1 MTSPTDTERRA
12 GVGRTLG
19 VGVVAGA
26 VAAMAMA
33 AFAMIDSATGKDAGF
48 WTPLYHIAA
57 PWIGV
62 DEMETSMQRAMN
74 GEQFFA
80 FGPAA
85 AGLATHLA
93 VGAGFGALFGL
104 LARPLRLHGAPA
116 VPAGIAYGLAV
127 MVVMGFVGLP
137 VVAEVIGGGQPV
149 SDMATMV
156 GWGTFAIEH
165 SLYGLVLGLWPLAR
179 AQDVAARPLRREG
192 VRHGPMHAAH

>member
-1 MTSPTDTERRA
+1 MDSQSREQPRA
-12 GVGRTLG
+12 GVGRTLAG
-19 VGVVAGA
+19 GVVVGA

-57 PWIGV
+57 PWIGG
-62 DEMETSMQRAMN
+62 DEMKTSMDRAMN
-74 GEQFFA
+74 GEQFFT

-93 VGAGFGALFGL
+93 VGAVFGALFGL
-104 LARPLRLHGAPA
+104 LARPLGLHGAVA
-116 VPAGIAYGLAV
+116 LPAGIAYGLAV

-137 VVAEVIGGGQPV
+137 IVAEVIGGGEPV
-149 SDMATMV
+149 SDMAMMV

-165 SLYGLVLGLWPLAR
+165 SIYGVVLGLWPLAR
-179 AQDVAARPLRREG
+179 AQDVAARPLARERA
-192 VRHGPMHAAH
+192 RHEPMHAAR